1 MFSSLLP
8 EQGEPF
14 PLERDLTPPA
24 YTWCPARPGGQQCCR
39 GLQPKDGCGFQPGRA
54 MAAHTR
60 PHSSFPPPLRSAAAV
75 SQRSRTRRRLTPSRP
90 SPRARAGTAHALQ
103 DPPAEAGKHRDGRD
117 FSRRPAGV
125 LSALAEFTS
134 FPQSSPA
141 AEREEKHTPGTFKL
155 HYECVVESLPLP
167 AAHSRPPHSAAT
179 VSGLATSAGQEGRA
193 AARCV
198 RLPLSRSTG
207 MCSGWG
213 CVPV

>member
-1 MFSSLLP
+1 MSLFLWRGTSHPQPIHGVPPGQAGSSAAGASSP
-8 EQGEPF
+8 KMAVGSSRAGPWQ
-14 PLERDLTPPA
+14 RTP
-24 YTWCPARPGGQQCCR
+24 
-39 GLQPKDGCGFQPGRA
+39 
-54 MAAHTR
+54 R

-75 SQRSRTRRRLTPSRP
+75 SKRSRTRRRLTPSRP

-117 FSRRPAGV
+117 FSRRTAGV